1 MLLARQTGARATLF
15 TAANFTLREGRRKV
29 NEGSYLL
36 ACKGGLASQTVAPRN
51 CSWPIV
57 LELQAAVQFQKAYN
71 AQSHSLHMS
80 LTSSSIEQ
88 SL

>member
-36 ACKGGLASQTVAPRN
+36 ACKGGLAPQTVAPRN
-51 CSWPIV
+51 CLWRIV
-57 LELQAAVQFQKAYN
+57 VELQAAAELRRHITHKAIRYICLS
-71 AQSHSLHMS
+71 APLGS
-80 LTSSSIEQ
+80 
-88 SL
+88 